1 MSLPWPISQNHF
13 GQGTT
18 NAAKPPGGPVNA
30 WTVSWGD
37 CQPSAK
43 LNRFQGGI
51 FMNHF
56 IKRGLVTAVATGAF
70 VAIGAGSALA
80 DDCVNLSRNT
90 NPAQAAKGAKTL
102 DTPFGPTSVKGHW
115 VYLGDVWLLVTPGT
129 ESLLD
134 GAVDTSGLPGAKG
147 NFTNGK
153 GDGLLEQSGTA
164 SGGRRC
170 AVMENGHGIAGE
182 CGEDSEPQ

>member
-1 MSLPWPISQNHF
+1 
-13 GQGTT
+13 
-18 NAAKPPGGPVNA
+18 
-30 WTVSWGD
+30 
-37 CQPSAK
+37 
-43 LNRFQGGI
+43 
-51 FMNHF
+51 MNHF
-56 IKRGLVTAVATGAF
+56 IKRGLVTMVATGAF
-70 VAIGAGSALA
+70 VAIGAGAAMA

-90 NPAQAAKGAKTL
+90 NPTQAAKGAQTL

-115 VYLGDVWLLVTPGT
+115 VYLGDVWLFVTPGT

-134 GAVDTSGLPGAKG
+134 GAVDTSALPGAEG

-170 AVMENGHGIAGE
+170 AVMEHGHGIAGE
-182 CGEDSEPQ
+182 CGEDSELH